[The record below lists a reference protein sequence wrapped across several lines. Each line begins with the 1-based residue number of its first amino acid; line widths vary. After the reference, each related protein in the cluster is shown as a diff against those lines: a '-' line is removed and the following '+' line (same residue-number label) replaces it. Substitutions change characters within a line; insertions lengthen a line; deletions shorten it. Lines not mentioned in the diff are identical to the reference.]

1 MHKILVAIDGSDNA
15 ARALQF
21 AITLATGSKGLTELH
36 VLNVQPAITF
46 GGVKKFISQEAIDAY
61 YQEEAEKQMH
71 AARQALESSGL
82 PHTFHVGIGHAAETI
97 ATYAKQHQCTQIIM
111 GTRGHGAMSG
121 VLLGS
126 VTHKIIHLAEA
137 PVTLVK

>member
-71 AARQALESSGL
+71 AARQA
-82 PHTFHVGIGHAAETI
+82 
-97 ATYAKQHQCTQIIM
+97 
-111 GTRGHGAMSG
+111 TRGGMVFAAQLEPLRRRAST
-121 VLLGS
+121 S
-126 VTHKIIHLAEA
+126 FQ
-137 PVTLVK
+137 